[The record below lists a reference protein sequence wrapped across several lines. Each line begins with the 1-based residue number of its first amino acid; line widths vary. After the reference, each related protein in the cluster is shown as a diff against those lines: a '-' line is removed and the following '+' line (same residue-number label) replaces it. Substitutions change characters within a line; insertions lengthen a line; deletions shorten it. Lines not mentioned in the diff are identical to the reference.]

1 MFSYPLLLVILFCI
15 NVVNRD
21 KPAARAEKK
30 RDTNL
35 AVMNAV
41 SGHLLPGEFYHGTSK
56 LATVIF

>member
-15 NVVNRD
+15 NVVIRGR
-21 KPAARAEKK
+21 PAARAARK

-35 AVMNAV
+35 AAMNAV

-56 LATVIF
+56 FAIVIF